1 MYSPA
6 VSPRRERIFYGW
18 WVVGAGFGLEALIGS
33 LFFYAYG
40 AYVVLLREE
49 FGWSR
54 TLLSAAFAL
63 ARAESAVLGPIQ
75 GWLTDRFGPRVLI
88 RTGMV
93 ILGVGFMLFSRI
105 NSPVTFFLTFFVMAV
120 GAGLGGYL
128 PITVAIVNWFRR
140 RRAQALSLSS
150 VGMAMGGLM
159 TPLVAGLMLQV
170 GWRWTAFLSGVV
182 IIVAGLPLAQLMRH
196 RPEAYGWRVDGDA
209 ADAAPAAAAAA
220 RLPADVDFTARQALR
235 TRAFWLI
242 SAGHGSALLV
252 VSAVMVHMVVHVT
265 ERLGISLAQ
274 AAGVVSLITISQ
286 IAGQLSGGWAGDR
299 FSKRAIV
306 VGCMVGHAAALLL
319 LAYATTYWMVVV
331 FAMLHGLAWGT
342 RGPLMAAIRADYF
355 GSGSFGM
362 ISGISSMV
370 VMLGMIAGPLVAGI
384 LADRTGSYVM
394 GFTVLA
400 VLAAL
405 GSIFFLLARRPD
417 AAGRSAPRAGPHRG
431 RHRAHVVDAAAPGP
445 AAGLLE
451 HGPEARVVGEVGV
464 GGQVRARRRATAS
477 TRAPSSGSYSRPS
490 WPTRSMLPSSVLRS
504 MTMRMRSPSRTLPT
518 GPPASASGPTWP
530 MQAPVETPEKRA
542 SVITAT
548 CLPQE
553 RCLSA
558 AVIW

>member
-1 MYSPA
+1 MGLSLH
-6 VSPRRERIFYGW
+6 RERIFYGW
-18 WVVGAGFGLEALIGS
+18 WVVAAGFGLEALIGS

-88 RTGMV
+88 RTGMIV
-93 ILGVGFMLFSRI
+93 LGVGFMLFSRI
-105 NSPVTFFLTFFVMAV
+105 SGPVSFFLVFFVMAV

-140 RRAQALSLSS
+140 QRAQALSLSS

-209 ADAAPAAAAAA
+209 ADAPAAATAA
-220 RLPADVDFTARQALR
+220 RGPAEAEFTARQALR

-242 SAGHGSALLV
+242 SAGHGAALLV

-274 AAGVVSLITISQ
+274 AAGVVSLITLTQ
-286 IAGQLSGGWAGDR
+286 IAGQLGGGWAGDR

-306 VGCMVGHAAALLL
+306 VGCMVGHATALLL
-319 LAYATTYWMVVV
+319 LAYATAYWMVVV

-370 VMLGMIAGPLVAGI
+370 VMIGMIAGPLVAGI
-384 LADRTGSYVM
+384 LADRTGSYVT

-400 VLAAL
+400 LMAAL
-405 GSIFFLLARRPD
+405 GSVFFLLARRPTPP
-417 AAGRSAPRAGPHRG
+417 AAQRREAVPS
-431 RHRAHVVDAAAPGP
+431 AAA
-445 AAGLLE
+445 
-451 HGPEARVVGEVGV
+451 
-464 GGQVRARRRATAS
+464 TA
-477 TRAPSSGSYSRPS
+477 
-490 WPTRSMLPSSVLRS
+490 PTS
-504 MTMRMRSPSRTLPT
+504 
-518 GPPASASGPTWP
+518 
-530 MQAPVETPEKRA
+530 
-542 SVITAT
+542 
-548 CLPQE
+548 
-553 RCLSA
+553 
-558 AVIW
+558 

>member
-1 MYSPA
+1 M
-6 VSPRRERIFYGW
+6 SPRRERVFYGW
-18 WVVGAGFGLEALIGS
+18 WVVAAGFGLEALIGS

-54 TLLSAAFAL
+54 TLLSAGFAL
-63 ARAESAVLGPIQ
+63 ARAESAVLGPVQ

-88 RTGMV
+88 QTGMIV
-93 ILGVGFMLFSRI
+93 FAVGFMLFSQI
-105 NSPVTFFLTFFVMAV
+105 NGPVSFFSVFFIMAV

-140 RRAQALSLSS
+140 RRAQALSFSS
-150 VGMAMGGLM
+150 AGMAMGGLM
-159 TPLVAGLMLQV
+159 TPLVAAVMLKL

-182 IIVAGLPLAQLMRH
+182 ILFVGLPLSQLIRH
-196 RPEAYGWRVDGDA
+196 RPEAYGWRPDGDPP
-209 ADAAPAAAAAA
+209 DAAPAAAARASA
-220 RLPADVDFTARQALR
+220 PRDFTASQAMR

-274 AAGVVSLITISQ
+274 AAGVVSMITVTQ

-306 VGCMVGHAAALLL
+306 VGCMGAHAVAILL
-319 LAYATTYWMVVV
+319 LAHATAYWMVVL
-331 FAMLHGLAWGT
+331 FALLHGLAWGT

-355 GSGSFGM
+355 GPTSFGM

-384 LADRTGSYVM
+384 LADRTGSYVA

-400 VLAAL
+400 VLASL
-405 GSIFFLLARRPD
+405 GSIFFLLARRPMPPG
-417 AAGRSAPRAGPHRG
+417 AAQCREPVPS
-431 RHRAHVVDAAAPGP
+431 AAA
-445 AAGLLE
+445 
-451 HGPEARVVGEVGV
+451 
-464 GGQVRARRRATAS
+464 TA
-477 TRAPSSGSYSRPS
+477 
-490 WPTRSMLPSSVLRS
+490 PTS
-504 MTMRMRSPSRTLPT
+504 
-518 GPPASASGPTWP
+518 
-530 MQAPVETPEKRA
+530 
-542 SVITAT
+542 
-548 CLPQE
+548 
-553 RCLSA
+553 
-558 AVIW
+558 

>member
-1 MYSPA
+1 MTGE
-6 VSPRRERIFYGW
+6 RRGRIFYGW
-18 WVVGAGFGLEALIGS
+18 WVVAAGFGLEALIGS

-40 AYVVLLREE
+40 AYVVLLRDE

-54 TLLSAAFAL
+54 TLLSAGFAL
-63 ARAESAVLGPIQ
+63 ARAESAVLGPLQ

-88 RTGMV
+88 RTGMIV
-93 ILGVGFMLFSRI
+93 LGIGFMLFSRI
-105 NSPVTFFLTFFVMAV
+105 NSPVTFFVTFFVMAV

-140 RRAQALSLSS
+140 RRAQALSYSS

-159 TPLVAGLMLQV
+159 TPLVAAAMLQV
-170 GWRWTAFLSGVV
+170 GWRWTAFLSGVL
-182 IIVAGLPLAQLMRH
+182 IIVAGLPLAQLIRH
-196 RPEAYGWRVDGDA
+196 RPEAHGWRVDGDA
-209 ADAAPAAAAAA
+209 DDAEPAVATA
-220 RLPADVDFTARQALR
+220 RTPTDVNFTAGQAMR

-274 AAGVVSLITISQ
+274 AAGVVSIITITQ

-299 FSKRAIV
+299 FSKRGIV

-319 LAYATTYWMVVV
+319 LAHASAYWMVVT
-331 FAMLHGLAWGT
+331 FAMLHGLAWGM

-384 LADRTGSYVM
+384 LADRTGSYVV

-400 VLAAL
+400 TLAAL

-417 AAGRSAPRAGPHRG
+417 PPDPAQRRVPLAS
-431 RHRAHVVDAAAPGP
+431 AAA
-445 AAGLLE
+445 
-451 HGPEARVVGEVGV
+451 
-464 GGQVRARRRATAS
+464 TA
-477 TRAPSSGSYSRPS
+477 
-490 WPTRSMLPSSVLRS
+490 PTS
-504 MTMRMRSPSRTLPT
+504 
-518 GPPASASGPTWP
+518 
-530 MQAPVETPEKRA
+530 
-542 SVITAT
+542 
-548 CLPQE
+548 
-553 RCLSA
+553 
-558 AVIW
+558 

>member
-1 MYSPA
+1 MYSPP

-274 AAGVVSLITISQ
+274 AAGVVSLITITQ

-319 LAYATTYWMVVV
+319 LAYATSYWMVVA

-405 GSIFFLLARRPD
+405 GSIFFLLARRPTPPD
-417 AAGRSAPRAGPHRG
+417 AQRRAPVPI
-431 RHRAHVVDAAAPGP
+431 AAA
-445 AAGLLE
+445 
-451 HGPEARVVGEVGV
+451 
-464 GGQVRARRRATAS
+464 TA
-477 TRAPSSGSYSRPS
+477 
-490 WPTRSMLPSSVLRS
+490 PTS
-504 MTMRMRSPSRTLPT
+504 
-518 GPPASASGPTWP
+518 
-530 MQAPVETPEKRA
+530 
-542 SVITAT
+542 
-548 CLPQE
+548 
-553 RCLSA
+553 
-558 AVIW
+558 

>member
-1 MYSPA
+1 MTGE
-6 VSPRRERIFYGW
+6 RRGRIFYGW
-18 WVVGAGFGLEALIGS
+18 WVVAAGFGLEALIGS

-93 ILGVGFMLFSRI
+93 VLGVGFMLFSRVH
-105 NSPVTFFLTFFVMAV
+105 SPVTFFLTFFVMAV

-140 RRAQALSLSS
+140 RRAQALSYSS

-159 TPLVAGLMLQV
+159 TPLVAAVMLRV

-182 IIVAGLPLAQLMRH
+182 IILAGLPLAQLVRH
-196 RPEAYGWRVDGDA
+196 RPEAHGWRVDGDA
-209 ADAAPAAAAAA
+209 PDALPAVAAA
-220 RLPADVDFTARQALR
+220 RVPAHVDFTARQAMR

-274 AAGVVSLITISQ
+274 AAGVVSLITITQ

-299 FSKRAIV
+299 ISKRAIV
-306 VGCMVGHAAALLL
+306 VVCMVGHAAALLL
-319 LAYATTYWMVVV
+319 LAHASAYWMVVV
-331 FAMLHGLAWGT
+331 FATLHGLAWGM

-362 ISGISSMV
+362 ISGVSSMV

-384 LADRTGSYVM
+384 LADRTGSYVT

-400 VLAAL
+400 TLAAL

-417 AAGRSAPRAGPHRG
+417 PPGAAQRRVPAPS
-431 RHRAHVVDAAAPGP
+431 AAA
-445 AAGLLE
+445 
-451 HGPEARVVGEVGV
+451 
-464 GGQVRARRRATAS
+464 TA
-477 TRAPSSGSYSRPS
+477 
-490 WPTRSMLPSSVLRS
+490 PTS
-504 MTMRMRSPSRTLPT
+504 
-518 GPPASASGPTWP
+518 
-530 MQAPVETPEKRA
+530 
-542 SVITAT
+542 
-548 CLPQE
+548 
-553 RCLSA
+553 
-558 AVIW
+558 